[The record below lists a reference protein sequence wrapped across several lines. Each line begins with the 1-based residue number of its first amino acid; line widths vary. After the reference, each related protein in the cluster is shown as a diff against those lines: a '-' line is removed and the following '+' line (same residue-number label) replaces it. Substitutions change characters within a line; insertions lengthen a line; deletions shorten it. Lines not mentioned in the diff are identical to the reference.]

1 MESLTFLEIKY
12 MISLFLS
19 KKYKMLLKDS
29 EKINEDEMLS
39 WKLPNLA
46 YPICAVIFSWICY
59 FAFKSNSLI
68 SFQGFLNLLLNG
80 SLPMLALNRLGSLG
94 VNLFKYDKLKEKEKK
109 NLNTYNLRVTLYY
122 YSFGLVFSIA
132 ILYIYQVINT
142 PFNYWLNILIQV
154 LLIFFLIREAIIV
167 SKYGYLLQEKLLER
181 TIGDDIKEN
190 ALIAKKH
197 LKNKYG
203 R

>member
-1 MESLTFLEIKY
+1 
-12 MISLFLS
+12 MINLLINKDNKS
-19 KKYKMLLKDS
+19 LLKES
-29 EKINEDEMLS
+29 ETINKDEMMS

-46 YPICAVIFSWICY
+46 YPVGAVLFSWICY
-59 FAFKSNSLI
+59 FVFKSNDKI
-68 SFQGFLNLLLNG
+68 SFLGFLNILLNG

-94 VNLFKYDKLKEKEKK
+94 INLFKFNKLKEKE
-109 NLNTYNLRVTLYY
+109 LNKANAYSLRLLLYY

-142 PFNYWLNILIQV
+142 PFEYKYNIPIQLLLVFLLVRESV
-154 LLIFFLIREAIIV
+154 LV
-167 SKYGYLLQEKLLER
+167 SKYGYLLQENLLNR
-181 TIGDDIKEN
+181 SVGDDIKQN
-190 ALIAKKH
+190 ALIQKKH

>member
-1 MESLTFLEIKY
+1 
-12 MISLFLS
+12 MINLFID
-19 KKYKMLLKDS
+19 KKYKSLLKES
-29 EKINEDEMLS
+29 ESSNLDEMLS

-46 YPICAVIFSWICY
+46 FPLGAVFFSWVS
-59 FAFKSNSLI
+59 FFLFKNNDQITLV
-68 SFQGFLNLLLNG
+68 GFLNILLNG

-94 VNLFKYDKLKEKEKK
+94 VNLFKFDKEKEKQNSDK
-109 NLNTYNLRVTLYY
+109 NTFNLRLKLFYY
-122 YSFGLVFSIA
+122 TFALVFGIA
-132 ILYIYQVINT
+132 IFYIYQVINN
-142 PFNYWLNILIQV
+142 PFILNYWTMGFQLVLLV
-154 LLIFFLIREAIIV
+154 LLIRESMLV
-167 SKYGYLLQEKLLER
+167 SKYGYLLQEKLLEK